1 MDVMSVANIYTAL
14 QMNQVQNAVQTSL
27 LKMTMDSQ
35 TQAAQNI
42 IEDLA
47 AAPVNPEHLG
57 NTIDIVA

>member
-14 QMNQVQNAVQTSL
+14 QMNQVHSAVQAGL
-27 LKMTMDSQ
+27 LQMAMNSQ
-35 TQAAQNI
+35 VQAAQNI

-57 NTIDIVA
+57 NNIDAYL